1 MVEKGMF
8 IVLEGLDGSGSS
20 TQVALLKKAL
30 SHLGHKVHITK
41 EPTNNIIG
49 GLIRGQLTKDWKT
62 GPECLQLLF
71 AADRAHH
78 IEREIMPAMDKGNI
92 VISDRYFFSTMAFGG
107 IDIDIDWLKKINER
121 FIVPDLTFFIKVPAS
136 ECIRRISASR
146 FEVELFEEE
155 KKLVRVWEN
164 YEKLADEFENVHVID
179 GTKGVDDVHEEIMG
193 IVLCVLKN
201 KCVVES

>member
-1 MVEKGMF
+1 MF
-8 IVLEGLDGSGSS
+8 VVLEGLDGSGSS

-30 SHLGHKVHITK
+30 DNSGHKVHITK

-78 IEREIMPAMDKGNI
+78 IEREIMPAMNDGNI
-92 VISDRYFFSTMAFGG
+92 VVSDRYFFSTMAFGG
-107 IDIDIDWLKKINER
+107 IDTDMDWLKKINER
-121 FIVPDLTFFIKVPAS
+121 FVVPDLTFFIKVPAS
-136 ECIRRISASR
+136 ECVRRISSSR
-146 FEVELFEEE
+146 FELELFEEE
-155 KKLVRVWEN
+155 KKLVRVWAN

-179 GTKGVDDVHEEIMG
+179 GTQSVDDVHKEIIQ
-193 IVLCVLKN
+193 IVLDNLKN
-201 KCVVES
+201 D